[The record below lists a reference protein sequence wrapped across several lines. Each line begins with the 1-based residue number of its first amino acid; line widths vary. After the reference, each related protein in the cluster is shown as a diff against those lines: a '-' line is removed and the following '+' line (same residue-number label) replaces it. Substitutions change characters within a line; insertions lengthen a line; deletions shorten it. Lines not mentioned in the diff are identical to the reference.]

1 LKIDYVGKKDIPRR
15 STNLFERQNRSK
27 IGKGE
32 QIQMSKIKP
41 KAIVCSII
49 IAVLAVS
56 MMAAIPVYALNNAGK
71 LDVEGS
77 STVYP
82 ISQAAQPDF
91 QSWTAAI
98 AAPSSPPYA
107 GYTFPFQATTLTLN
121 NQGSG
126 GGITAWEEGTID
138 IAASS
143 KSGHDGGIFGATYP
157 FTTASWSTSIVTDP
171 EEFQI
176 GYDSVA
182 IIVNSANTWLTQA
195 KASQIA
201 DAFVVT
207 SAGGTTPKY
216 ATWGAWGAAEGI
228 SVPSAWQSQNI
239 IHIGR
244 EFSSGTFDGFNTF
257 FLKPFGFDMTWSAAS
272 NAPKA
277 VWTTPDYQQLTSNQ
291 AVLTAMG
298 QSANEY
304 AIGFIALGM
313 VQADIGSSH
322 PDNVIPLAMVNSNN
336 VAVQPLIANV
346 KNNTYVSNEPSGDTT
361 IIRALWYFMNGIP
374 SANSADAVKS
384 LWISFVK
391 SNDAYLTSTG
401 YLTMWR
407 DDMASPTA
415 NAGNPNTSVGTQTV
429 PDGVVDFNDLVYFA
443 SAWIAFYGPTHALNP
458 YADITGPNGHP
469 DGIIDFNDLVAFAN
483 GWIAYYATQ

>member
-1 LKIDYVGKKDIPRR
+1 
-15 STNLFERQNRSK
+15 
-27 IGKGE
+27 
-32 QIQMSKIKP
+32 MSKL
-41 KAIVCSII
+41 KAKALVCSII
-49 IAVLAVS
+49 IAVLAVA

-91 QSWTAAI
+91 QAWTGSGSPTSFVT
-98 AAPSSPPYA
+98 APITAPASAPYA
-107 GYTFPFQATTLTLN
+107 GYTFPFVSTTLTLN

-126 GGITAWEEGTID
+126 GGITAWEKGTID

-143 KSGHDGGIFGATYP
+143 KTGLAGGIFGATYP
-157 FTTASWSTSIVTDP
+157 LTFGSGSSAYTGVVTDP

-182 IIVNSANTWLTQA
+182 IIVNSQNTWITQL
-195 KASQIA
+195 
-201 DAFVVT
+201 DAQEVCNLFTVT
-207 SAGGTTPKY
+207 TNGGTTPVY
-216 ATWGAWGAAEGI
+216 PTWGAWATAYG
-228 SVPSAWQSQNI
+228 VTLPSGVASQPI
-239 IHIGR
+239 THIGR

-257 FLKPFGFDMTWSAAS
+257 FLKPFGKDMTYSASSGTTAG
-272 NAPKA
+272 N
-277 VWTTPDYQQLTSNQ
+277 WTTPDYQQLTSNQ

-298 QSANEY
+298 ESSNEY
-304 AIGFIALGM
+304 AIAFIALGM
-313 VQADIGSSH
+313 IQNDIGSSH
-322 PDNVIPLAMVNSNN
+322 PDSVIPLNMYNPTTSTYI
-336 VAVQPLIANV
+336 QPFIKNV
-346 KNNTYVSNEPSGDTT
+346 KNNSYVSDEPTGAVT

-407 DDMASPTA
+407 DDMASATA